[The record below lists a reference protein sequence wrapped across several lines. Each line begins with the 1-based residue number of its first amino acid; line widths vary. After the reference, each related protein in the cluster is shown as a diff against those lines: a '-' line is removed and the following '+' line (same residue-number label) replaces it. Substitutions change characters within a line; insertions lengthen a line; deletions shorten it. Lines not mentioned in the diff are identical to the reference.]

1 MALVIQL
8 MAWDELEVQYRVGT
22 TVFHF
27 PIEEL
32 NRPLQA
38 SG

>member
-1 MALVIQL
+1 
-8 MAWDELEVQYRVGT
+8 MAWDETEVQYGIGT

-32 NRPLQA
+32 NRPVDPSVVAQN
-38 SG
+38 